1 MKGEEKLMS
10 EENKIRKVIW
20 ARKDAVD
27 AKMAE
32 PGFEALAEDEQDA
45 WVLGLMLGLPVEQAA
60 RCVRGEAEAGELAQ
74 LWEAIEEVF
83 KFGKRSAL
91 RPLKAVLARHETLKK
106 PGVWSAEAFGEGG
119 YEVVSHEKEEEYR
132 KRGEEENRSRRP
144 EMYADECKPVW
155 DGRN

>member
-45 WVLGLMLGLPVEQAA
+45 CVLGLMLGLSMERAA
-60 RCVRGEAEAGELAQ
+60 RCVRGEAEAGEMAQ
-74 LWEAIEEVF
+74 MWEEIEEVF
-83 KFGKRSAL
+83 KYGKRSAL

-106 PGVWSAEAFGEGG
+106 PEA
-119 YEVVSHEKEEEYR
+119 
-132 KRGEEENRSRRP
+132 
-144 EMYADECKPVW
+144 
-155 DGRN
+155 GR

>member
-1 MKGEEKLMS
+1 MKAEEKLMS
-10 EENKIRKVIW
+10 EESKIRKVIW
-20 ARKDAVD
+20 ERKAAVD

-32 PGFEALAEDEQDA
+32 PGF
-45 WVLGLMLGLPVEQAA
+45 
-60 RCVRGEAEAGELAQ
+60 
-74 LWEAIEEVF
+74 
-83 KFGKRSAL
+83 
-91 RPLKAVLARHETLKK
+91 ETLKK

-132 KRGEEENRSRRP
+132 KRAEEENRSRRP

>member
-10 EENKIRKVIW
+10 EESKIRKVIW
-20 ARKDAVD
+20 ERKAAVD

-45 WVLGLMLGLPVEQAA
+45 WVLGLMLGLPVELAA
-60 RCVRGEAEAGELAQ
+60 RCVRGEAEASEMAQ
-74 LWEAIEEVF
+74 LWEAMEEAF

-106 PGVWSAEAFGEGG
+106 PEA
-119 YEVVSHEKEEEYR
+119 
-132 KRGEEENRSRRP
+132 
-144 EMYADECKPVW
+144 
-155 DGRN
+155 